1 MGRRFLLLFPRPC
14 VSTPEAWGSLC
25 RVGRGSLNR
34 TVTNQVEM
42 TESVSSFLKF
52 LCCQRSPETEAL
64 IDNQ

>member
-1 MGRRFLLLFPRPC
+1 MGRRFLLLFLRPC
-14 VSTPEAWGSLC
+14 VG
-25 RVGRGSLNR
+25 VGQGYLNR
-34 TVTNQVEM
+34 TLTNQVEM